1 MCDELLSSHLLSVYI
16 CLFSAS
22 CRSVHPLVPPVAV
35 VCSSPLA
42 QNEEASE
49 VDENSTHSD
58 DVPLD
63 LLARARYTPLGLGI
77 PPQVQSSAL
86 KVRMLYE
93 LLPGED
99 EALRLR
105 DCAFRFAFFLC
116 ARLWLLHI
124 KAKLTHP
131 RLRPIQ
137 PDHYMKRIHELVYG
151 GSRRGTN
158 PGSSKNDEEAI
169 RLAVLYTVLALG
181 ALFTPGLPPRSARA
195 EQLFQLGRTALMS
208 SQVINSPT
216 VEGIQA
222 LYLQSVY
229 LCMLETATVSTGN
242 MCWSLSG

>member
-1 MCDELLSSHLLSVYI
+1 MLSACIHL
-16 CLFSAS
+16 CSAS
-22 CRSVHPLVPPVAV
+22 CRSVHPIFTPVAV
-35 VCSSPLA
+35 LCSSLLS

-49 VDENSTHSD
+49 ADSNSTLSD
-58 DVPLD
+58 DLPLE
-63 LLARARYTPLGLGI
+63 LFAQARYI
-77 PPQVQSSAL
+77 PPQVKSSPAN
-86 KVRMLYE
+86 VRMLYE

-105 DCAFRFAFFLC
+105 DCAFRFAFFLY
-116 ARLWLLHI
+116 ARLSLLHV
-124 KAKLTHP
+124 KAKLTRP

-137 PDHYMKRIHELVYG
+137 PDHYMKKIHELVYG
-151 GSRRGTN
+151 GARRGTD

-181 ALFTPGLPPRSARA
+181 ALFAPGLPPRSARA
-195 EQLFQLGRTALMS
+195 EQLFQLGRTALIS
-208 SQVINSPT
+208 AQVINSPT

-229 LCMLETATVSTGN
+229 LCMMETATVSTGN